1 MKLQEMIKTRRE
13 NSKDKD
19 EIDFLAQLSAEA
31 DSEGKAFEEL
41 SKKHEEVRKDYREV
55 VLHTTFPKKDKE
67 PREDTP
73 AKPKTFDE
81 IFTAHFGQG
90 K

>member
-13 NSKDKD
+13 NSNDKE
-19 EIDFLAQLSAEA
+19 EIDFLAKLSAEA
-31 DSEGKAFEEL
+31 DAEGKAYEDL
-41 SKKHEEVRKDYREV
+41 SKKHKEVRKDYREV

-67 PREDTP
+67 PREDIP
-73 AKPKTFDE
+73 SKAKTLDE
-81 IFTAHFGQG
+81 IFTAHFGAG